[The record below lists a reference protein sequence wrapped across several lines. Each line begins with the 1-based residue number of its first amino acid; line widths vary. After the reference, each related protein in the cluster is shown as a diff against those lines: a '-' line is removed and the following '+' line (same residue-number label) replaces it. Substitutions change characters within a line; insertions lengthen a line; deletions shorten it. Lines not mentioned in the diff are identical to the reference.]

1 MQTSMNPPVMAH
13 ALGAQ
18 CMRHHRWT
26 ILGDIIYKNK
36 ERARAHALG
45 AQCFS
50 LRKKIKKSDLK
61 NNIEDIKAVVSL
73 FYAG

>member
-1 MQTSMNPPVMAH
+1 M
-13 ALGAQ
+13 
-18 CMRHHRWT
+18 
-26 ILGDIIYKNK
+26 DIVGKHK
-36 ERARAHALG
+36 QRARAHALG